1 MRIVFNTS
9 PLIFLSK
16 LRYLKK
22 ALVLFDEI
30 FVPEAV
36 VEEIAARDDELNS
49 KINQLI
55 ASRDLK
61 IKQTSLKNLKNAL
74 SNKLGKGES
83 EAIALAVELNVDFA
97 ILDDSSARKQA
108 LSLGLNVKGTLGLI
122 KKLTES
128 KSITI
133 QDSNLLYRRL
143 HDMGFWVDENIFND
157 ILNDIK

>member
-16 LRYLKK
+16 LSYLEK
-22 ALVLFDEI
+22 ALSLFDDI
-30 FVPEAV
+30 FIPEAV
-36 VEEIAARDDELNS
+36 VEEIAERDDEVNS

-55 ASRDLK
+55 ISSDLTV
-61 IKQTSLKNLKNAL
+61 KQTSLKNLKNAL

-83 EAIALAVELNVDFA
+83 EAIALAVELNIDFA

-108 LSLGLNVKGTLGLI
+108 LSLGLNVKGTLGII
-122 KKLTES
+122 KKLAES

-133 QDSNLLYRRL
+133 NHSNELYKKL
-143 HDMGFWVDENIFND
+143 HDIGFWVDENIFNE
-157 ILNDIK
+157 ILKEIK

>member
-9 PLIFLSK
+9 PLIFLTK
-16 LRYLKK
+16 LSYLEK
-22 ALVLFDEI
+22 ALSLFDDI

-36 VEEIAARDDELNS
+36 VEEIAARDDEVNS
-49 KINQLI
+49 RINQLI
-55 ASRDLK
+55 VSSDFK

-108 LSLGLNVKGTLGLI
+108 LSLGLNVKGTLGII
-122 KKLTES
+122 KKLVES
-128 KSITI
+128 KGITI
-133 QDSNLLYRRL
+133 QDKNLLYRRL

-157 ILNDIK
+157 ILKDIK

>member
-9 PLIFLSK
+9 PLIFLTK
-16 LRYLKK
+16 LDYLEK
-22 ALVLFDEI
+22 ALSLFDDI

-36 VEEIAARDDELNS
+36 VEEIAARDDEVNS

-55 ASRDLK
+55 VSSDFQ

-74 SNKLGKGES
+74 SNKLGRGEA

-97 ILDDSSARKQA
+97 ILDDSGARKQA
-108 LSLGLNVKGTLGLI
+108 LSLGLNVKGTLGII
-122 KKLTES
+122 KKLAES
-128 KSITI
+128 KRITI
-133 QDSNLLYRRL
+133 QDSNLLYRKL

>member
-16 LRYLKK
+16 LRYLEK

-36 VEEIAARDDELNS
+36 VEEIAVRDDELNT

-55 ASRDLK
+55 VSSDLK

-108 LSLGLNVKGTLGLI
+108 LSLGLNVKGTLGII

-128 KSITI
+128 KSIMI
-133 QDSNLLYRRL
+133 QDSKLLYKKL
-143 HDMGFWVDENIFND
+143 HDIGFWVDENIFND
-157 ILNDIK
+157 IFKAIK

>member
-9 PLIFLSK
+9 PLIFLTK
-16 LRYLKK
+16 LSYLEK
-22 ALVLFDEI
+22 ALSSFDDI

-36 VEEIAARDDELNS
+36 VEEIAARDDEVNS

-55 ASRDLK
+55 VSSDFK

-74 SNKLGKGES
+74 SNKLGRGES

-108 LSLGLNVKGTLGLI
+108 LSLGLNVKGTLGII

-128 KSITI
+128 KRITI
-133 QDSNLLYRRL
+133 QDSNLLYRKL
-143 HDMGFWVDENIFND
+143 HDMGFWVDENIFNN

>member
-108 LSLGLNVKGTLGLI
+108 LSLGLNVKETLGLI